1 MRATP
6 IAVTALTA
14 ALLLTACGSGGDGGD
29 GSGSDGKATATAGGG
44 TAEGGAACRLGKVGV
59 EVGPANA
66 APAAGDTGNIPV
78 ALTNQGGPCTL
89 DGLPGVTVS
98 AGGESVEVPAQK
110 GAKAQPLTLAE
121 GQSASF
127 TITYVRGEEGAADS
141 VAADTLKI
149 ALPGDSGDRSFPW
162 TYGPIAGTGAEDI
175 SVGAFQ
181 VAGD

>member
-1 MRATP
+1 MRVTP

-14 ALLLTACGSGGDGGD
+14 ALLLTACGSGGDGGN
-29 GSGSDGKATATAGGG
+29 GGEGDGKATATAESGGG
-44 TAEGGAACRLGKVGV
+44 TACRSGKVVV

-78 ALTNQGGPCTL
+78 AVTNQGGPCTL
-89 DGLPGVTVS
+89 DGLPGVHVS
-98 AGGESVEVPAQK
+98 TGGESVEVQAQK

-127 TITYVRGEEGAADS
+127 TITYVRGEEGAAGS
-141 VAADTLKI
+141 LAADTLKI
-149 ALPGDSGDRSFPW
+149 ALPGESDGRSFPW
-162 TYGPIAGTGAEDI
+162 TYGPIAGTSAADI

-181 VAGD
+181 QAGD

>member
-29 GSGSDGKATATAGGG
+29 GGNGGDGGDRETAAAKGG
-44 TAEGGAACRLGKVGV
+44 TACRTGKVAV

-78 ALTNQGGPCTL
+78 DVTNQGAACTL
-89 DGLPGVTVS
+89 DGLPGVDVS
-98 AGGESVEVPAQK
+98 TGGESVEVPVQK

-127 TITYVRGEEGAADS
+127 TITYVRGEEGAAGS
-141 VAADTLKI
+141 LAADTLKI
-149 ALPGDSGDRSFPW
+149 TLPGDSDDRSFPW
-162 TYGPIAGTGAEDI
+162 TYGPIAGTSAAEI

-181 VAGD
+181 QAGD